1 MATDS
6 IVVAIP
12 RRTVLY
18 PIAWVLRSGWISTEA
33 TVLDVE
39 DDDAAAQ
46 AGSEGEATVAL
57 LDPLQWARQRAQFRP
72 VPRVAVALGPAG
84 TDMQLLSAVRLD
96 GLERITSPQL
106 PERTS
111 EEAVPR
117 TLVREYYGLTES
129 LQFHESGRVEGPEG
143 RIVTGTDALSN
154 QQCQFVES
162 LSKAWWIMS
171 GTPWVRALAVEAADT
186 PPNPGSETLLKEVER
201 LLREQEETVASSLAR
216 EHGGQ
221 EDRWLDL
228 VRALSLSYGAEERK
242 ALASLLAHASRLRL
256 APRVDDAA
264 LPRY

>member
-6 IVVAIP
+6 VVVAIP

-18 PIAWVLRSGWISTEA
+18 PIAWVLRSGWINTQAE
-33 TVLDVE
+33 VLDL
-39 DDDAAAQ
+39 DDDGAAAH
-46 AGSEGEATVAL
+46 AVSAGEATVAL
-57 LDPLQWARQRAQFRP
+57 LDPLQWARQRVRFRP
-72 VPRVAVALGPAG
+72 VPRVAVALGPTG

-106 PERTS
+106 PRRTS

-117 TLVREYYGLTES
+117 TLVREYYGLSES

-143 RIVTGTDALSN
+143 RIVTGMDALRN
-154 QQCQFVES
+154 QQCEFVES

-186 PPNPGSETLLKEVER
+186 PPNPGSEKLLKEVDR
-201 LLREQEETVASSLAR
+201 LLGEQEETVAAELAR

-221 EDRWLDL
+221 EDRWLEL
-228 VRALSLSYGAEERK
+228 VRALGLSYGAEERK
-242 ALASLLAHASRLRL
+242 ALASLLTHAARLRL